1 MSKASRAHNAALETG
16 VVADLTHEGEGVVR
30 GTDIVD
36 GPFKPNDRD
45 KGEAGKTVFIA
56 GALPGERVTF
66 KRRGF
71 HKSHDEAELVE
82 VLEASP
88 NRVVPRCAHFG
99 VCGGCALQHLD
110 PAAQIEAKQGE
121 LRNNLQRIGNV
132 EPDEWLPPLL
142 GPHWNYR
149 RRARLSSRFVIK
161 KGRSLVGFREKQ
173 GKYVADVQRCEVLA
187 EPVGAMIH
195 QLGDLLTGMERR
207 ESLPQI
213 EVSLSDGERVLVFRV
228 LDALPEGD
236 LEKLRAFER
245 QHGLRILLQPGGLD
259 TVAPLTPGPV
269 DLHYRLDD
277 FGLKLDFGPTDF
289 VQVNGAINQA
299 MVARAIELLEVG
311 KDDRVLDLYCGL
323 GNFTLPLARRAAGV
337 VGVEGEAGLIR
348 RAQANAAANGIDN
361 ARFHV
366 ADLSQPPDKTLA
378 WMRGGYDKVLL
389 DPPRVGAREVL
400 SAVAHLRPRRVV
412 YISCH
417 TGSLARDL
425 GVMTHELGFRLRAAG
440 VLDMFPHTTHV
451 ESMAVLER
459 EP

>member
-1 MSKASRAHNAALETG
+1 MSKAARAHNALLETG

-30 GTDIVD
+30 ASDLKD
-36 GPFKPNDRD
+36 GP
-45 KGEAGKTVFIA
+45 AGAKTVFIA
-56 GALPGERVTF
+56 GALPGEHVSFR
-66 KRRGF
+66 RRGF

-82 VLEASP
+82 VLVASP
-88 NRVVPRCAHFG
+88 QRVTPRCAHFG
-99 VCGGCALQHLD
+99 VCGGCALQHLE
-110 PAAQIEAKQGE
+110 PNEQLVAKQKE
-121 LRNNLQRIGNV
+121 LENNLLRIGNV
-132 EPDEWLPPLL
+132 TPERWLPPLL

-149 RRARLSSRFVIK
+149 RRARLSSRYVAK

-187 EPVGAMIH
+187 EPVGSLVGR
-195 QLGDLLTGMERR
+195 LGDLLTGMDAR
-207 ESLPQI
+207 ESIPQI
-213 EVSLSDGERVLVFRV
+213 EVALSDGERVLVLRI
-228 LDALPEGD
+228 LAPLAEPD
-236 LEKLRAFER
+236 LARLAAFER
-245 QHGLRILLQPGGLD
+245 EHGLRLMLQPGGLD
-259 TVAPLTPGPV
+259 TVTPLTPGPV

-277 FGLKLDFGPTDF
+277 FGLRLDFTPTDF
-289 VQVNGAINQA
+289 VQVNAAINQS
-299 MVARAIELLEVG
+299 MVTRAIELLEVG
-311 KDDRVLDLYCGL
+311 PGDRVLDLYCGL
-323 GNFTLPLARRAAGV
+323 GNFTLPLARRAAEV
-337 VGVEGEAGLIR
+337 VGVEGEAGLIG
-348 RAQANAAANGIDN
+348 RARANAAANGIDN

-366 ADLSQPPDKTLA
+366 ADLSQAPEPTIP

-400 SAVAHLRPRRVV
+400 SAVAHLAPRRVV

-425 GVMTHELGFRLRAAG
+425 GVLTHESGFRLTAAG